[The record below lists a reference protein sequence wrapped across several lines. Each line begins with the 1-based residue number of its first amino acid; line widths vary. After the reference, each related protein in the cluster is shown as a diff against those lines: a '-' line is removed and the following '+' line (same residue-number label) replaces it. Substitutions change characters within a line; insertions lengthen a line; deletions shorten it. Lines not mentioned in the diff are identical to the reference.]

1 MRTLTTKRINLD
13 INYYFYVNIF
23 FQAHA
28 TTLLVVIC
36 FRKKKKKRRK
46 NLEKQRE
53 KIGEKTTK
61 VIVRSY

>member
-36 FRKKKKKRRK
+36 FRKKKK